1 MFKII
6 ENNIY
11 LIFYSLLANDIIFNI
26 AMPPS
31 ENTKRTLTIAFKG
44 KNLHLASNQCF
55 VPCKKEAS
63 TFWKSFKKVLA
74 TFLKGFA
81 CSLSQRL
88 GKKLAFLQ
96 RRWEDFPQNN
106 T

>member
-11 LIFYSLLANDIIFNI
+11 FIFYSLLANDIIFNI

-44 KNLHLASNQCF
+44 KNLHLASNHCF

-63 TFWKSFKKVLA
+63 TFWKSFKKSIGYLFERVFMQPQPA
-74 TFLKGFA
+74 TWKDASFFATSPGGF
-81 CSLSQRL
+81 SP
-88 GKKLAFLQ
+88 K
-96 RRWEDFPQNN
+96 
-106 T
+106 